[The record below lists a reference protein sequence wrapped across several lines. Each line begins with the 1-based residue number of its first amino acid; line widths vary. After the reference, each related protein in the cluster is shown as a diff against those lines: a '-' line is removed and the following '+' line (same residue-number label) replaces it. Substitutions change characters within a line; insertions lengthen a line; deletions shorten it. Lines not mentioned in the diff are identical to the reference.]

1 MSTFFG
7 TLTGFTL
14 PYTDISSDTLLP
26 NFGQDYLNDYEYK
39 NTGFTNGYPNS
50 GFTATSTGYTFI
62 AIGTS
67 RLSELKKYGSDGYT
81 VATGSGVEPDGT
93 TWISY
98 TIDTLNFQDFSD
110 GTTQITG
117 TTPNFRHTTTGF
129 TMSGATDGFS
139 TKFGYT
145 SGNATNF
152 ATEYVINNML
162 TRNEHFLGFVEQP
175 TVYSDVFVER
185 GKQGVMENNL
195 RLGEIDNMG
204 ELSVYGN
211 KFFTIK
217 KQ

>member
-1 MSTFFG
+1 MADSLGSITF
-7 TLTGFTL
+7 TI
-14 PYTDISSDTLLP
+14 PYTSSEIT
-26 NFGQDYLNDYEYK
+26 QTYLNDYEYT

-67 RLSELKKYGSDGYT
+67 RLSELKKYGSGGYT
-81 VATGSGVEPDGT
+81 QSITTGITSDGI
-93 TWISY
+93 TWKGY

-129 TMSGATDGFS
+129 TMTNGTDS
-139 TKFGYT
+139 TSKRFGYT
-145 SGNATNF
+145 SGNTTNF